1 MLNFRSDKHVFTYLA
16 AILAGFALIL
26 LSEEALGDFFVN
38 LFFYVGVIAAAFF
51 SFVVI
56 ILGFFHLFHKG

>member
-1 MLNFRSDKHVFTYLA
+1 MSYFKGDKHVFTYFV

-26 LSEEALGDFFVN
+26 LSEEAVGTFFSN

-51 SFVVI
+51 SFVAI
-56 ILGFFHLFHKG
+56 IIGFFQLFHKG